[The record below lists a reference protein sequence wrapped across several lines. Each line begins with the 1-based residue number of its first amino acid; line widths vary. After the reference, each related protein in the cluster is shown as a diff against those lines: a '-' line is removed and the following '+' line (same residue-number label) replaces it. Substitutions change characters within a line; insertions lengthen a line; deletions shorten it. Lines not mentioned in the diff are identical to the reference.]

1 MVVLSVDPENKTV
14 KTVWFSDAHES
25 QQGIFPA
32 AALDR
37 VEAAEP
43 PAAKPAKASE
53 KAAKRK

>member
-14 KTVWFSDAHES
+14 KTAWFSDSHES

-37 VEAAEP
+37 VEPAAA
-43 PAAKPAKASE
+43 PAAKPAKASG
-53 KAAKRK
+53 KTTKRK